1 MKHPVCLGDPTSGG
15 GEVVSCQMDGR
26 RHIGGRAIAVVG
38 DLATCLLHPG
48 RHAFVE
54 GSERVPGGGRGRPP
68 PGLWLPRHRRACY
81 SRAYRVGADRWSAH
95 AGTLHHRPTVGGY
108 RGVVLRIR

>member
-26 RHIGGRAIAVVG
+26 RHIDGRAIAVVD

-54 GSERVPGGGRGRPP
+54 GSERVRMEGRAVVVDG
-68 PGLWLPRHRRACY
+68 HRLACGCHGI
-81 SRAYRVGADRWSAH
+81 AVHAARVC
-95 AGTLHHRPTVGGY
+95 
-108 RGVVLRIR
+108 IR